1 MARDFYP
8 FVEEPDTDP
17 NHSDKEYDRPPL
29 EVRYA
34 ARIAVYDDKSTTPR
48 VVLIDPKPVRDYLE
62 EITDEVTKLSHE
74 QGGSIPF
81 MVIREIVENFIHAYF
96 VEPTISILDGGNTI
110 RFADQGPGI
119 KEKDRALEYGT
130 SSATEDMR
138 HYIRGV
144 GSGLPYVQQYMD
156 DKGGTLTID
165 DNIGP
170 GTVVTLSLADADHH
184 ESQNAAQPMV
194 PNNQQ
199 NPAYLQQAGAQQGY
213 PTYPMQPLY
222 APQQGYQAQPQMWQT
237 QQPHPEQQSY
247 PVQRQ
252 PHQSQPAY
260 SAQHQQAPTP
270 QNPVQQPQQQSQPV
284 AQSMPALQRLPVT
297 ERGHQIME
305 YLSTHESVGPS
316 NLVRAYKGSQPT
328 WSRSLKEIES
338 MGLIKKEGQKYYL
351 TQVGSLFL
359 HMH

>member
-17 NHSDKEYDRPPL
+17 NHNDKEYDRPPL

-199 NPAYLQQAGAQQGY
+199 NPAYLQQTGVILPIPCSLRMPRSRATKRSRRCGRPNSLIRSSSPIRYSSNPISHSRLILPNISRPPRRKILSNSRSNRASR
-213 PTYPMQPLY
+213 LRR
-222 APQQGYQAQPQMWQT
+222 AC
-237 QQPHPEQQSY
+237 
-247 PVQRQ
+247 QR
-252 PHQSQPAY
+252 SRIC
-260 SAQHQQAPTP
+260 
-270 QNPVQQPQQQSQPV
+270 
-284 AQSMPALQRLPVT
+284 RLPSGGT
-297 ERGHQIME
+297 RSWNIYQPM
-305 YLSTHESVGPS
+305 
-316 NLVRAYKGSQPT
+316 SQWGLPT
-328 WSRSLKEIES
+328 S
-338 MGLIKKEGQKYYL
+338 
-351 TQVGSLFL
+351 
-359 HMH
+359 